1 MNLTKLFE
9 IQKELDRKIIKKKGL
24 AGRDLLQERI
34 LALQVELGECA
45 NEWRG
50 FKFWSED
57 QEPRLSGPPKML
69 PEHSGGS
76 GEWYTPNPLL
86 EEYVDCL
93 HFVLSIGISQGFD
106 RMNHNLCAVEGMKRK
121 DVTSQFNYLMDK
133 VGDFSSIT
141 NHNNYMYILPLF
153 IGLGEMLGF
162 TWGEIERA
170 YLAKNEINHE
180 RQETGY

>member
-1 MNLTKLFE
+1 MNLTKLFK

-24 AGRDLLQERI
+24 EGRDLLSERI

-57 QEPRLSGPPKML
+57 RKPRTHAIEELDA
-69 PEHSGGS
+69 HQVR
-76 GEWYTPNPLL
+76 EWNPLL

-162 TWGEIERA
+162 SWEEIEAA
-170 YLAKNEINHE
+170 YLSKNKINHE
-180 RQETGY
+180 RQANGY